1 MNFKQALPW
10 YLLALVVIV
19 LDQVTKYWAVADL
32 HLYRP
37 VEVTSFFNLTLAYNP
52 GAAFSFLADAGGW
65 QRWFFAALS
74 AGVSVALVIWIA
86 KLSRAE
92 RLLAIALGLV
102 LGGAVGNL
110 YDRVVLGQ
118 VVDFLDFH
126 WQGSHFPAFNIA
138 DSAISVGAVLLV
150 WETLFG
156 NSGKREK
163 AAHE

>member
-10 YLLALVVIV
+10 YLLALVVII
-19 LDQVTKYWAVADL
+19 LDQITKAWAVADL
-32 HLYRP
+32 QLYQR
-37 VEVTSFFNLTLAYNP
+37 VEVTSFLNLTLAYNP

-65 QRWFFAALS
+65 QRWFFTALS
-74 AGVSVALVIWIA
+74 AGVSVALVIWLS
-86 KLSRAE
+86 KLTRAE

-110 YDRVVLGQ
+110 YDRIVLGQ

-138 DSAISVGAVLLV
+138 DSAISIGAVLLV

-156 NSGKREK
+156 SGRHKEGTDD
-163 AAHE
+163 

>member
-19 LDQVTKYWAVADL
+19 LDQFTKCWAVADL
-32 HLYRP
+32 QRYHP

-52 GAAFSFLADAGGW
+52 GAAFSLFADAGGW
-65 QRWFFAALS
+65 QRWFLASLS
-74 AGVSVALVIWIA
+74 GAVSVALVIWIA
-86 KLSRAE
+86 KLSRTE

-126 WQGSHFPAFNIA
+126 WQGRHFPAFNIA
-138 DSAISVGAVLLV
+138 DSAISIGAVLLV

-156 NSGKREK
+156 HRNNDEEK
-163 AAHE
+163 TSE